1 MKISKDIIDIFEEII
16 KNDYDNTHPTRIRPE
31 IEYFKGILNLLNNS
45 LYWSRYNH
53 NISGKLLNNK
63 HHEYIR
69 KGYYNKLVKTIIEM
83 YINTQDYYIFK
94 FLSTDTSFI
103 PNKYC
108 TKVGR
113 NKFYRNKK
121 GLKLSNI
128 VDVNGVSLSFFI
140 TEGNVNDAK
149 IFMDTYKNM
158 KVDTHANK
166 YKSSNRHKQYMLAD
180 KGYDTKEIRKFITK
194 NGYTPI
200 IDYNK
205 RNTKDKLKLNKLSAN
220 DIQKYNKRIKVENSY
235 AHLKLIPKIDKCIEK
250 TQLSY
255 LYIVELIHSIYVFN
269 RFLS

>member
-121 GLKLSNI
+121 RIKIIKYSRREWSI
-128 VDVNGVSLSFFI
+128 SF
-140 TEGNVNDAK
+140 
-149 IFMDTYKNM
+149 IFYYL
-158 KVDTHANK
+158 VA
-166 YKSSNRHKQYMLAD
+166 SQRRVMLMM
-180 KGYDTKEIRKFITK
+180 
-194 NGYTPI
+194 
-200 IDYNK
+200 
-205 RNTKDKLKLNKLSAN
+205 
-220 DIQKYNKRIKVENSY
+220 QKYLWILIK
-235 AHLKLIPKIDKCIEK
+235 I
-250 TQLSY
+250 
-255 LYIVELIHSIYVFN
+255 
-269 RFLS
+269 

>member
-1 MKISKDIIDIFEEII
+1 
-16 KNDYDNTHPTRIRPE
+16 
-31 IEYFKGILNLLNNS
+31 
-45 LYWSRYNH
+45 
-53 NISGKLLNNK
+53 
-63 HHEYIR
+63 
-69 KGYYNKLVKTIIEM
+69 
-83 YINTQDYYIFK
+83 
-94 FLSTDTSFI
+94 
-103 PNKYC
+103 
-108 TKVGR
+108 
-113 NKFYRNKK
+113 
-121 GLKLSNI
+121 
-128 VDVNGVSLSFFI
+128 
-140 TEGNVNDAK
+140 
-149 IFMDTYKNM
+149 M

-205 RNTKDKLKLNKLSAN
+205 RNTKDKLKLNKLSAK